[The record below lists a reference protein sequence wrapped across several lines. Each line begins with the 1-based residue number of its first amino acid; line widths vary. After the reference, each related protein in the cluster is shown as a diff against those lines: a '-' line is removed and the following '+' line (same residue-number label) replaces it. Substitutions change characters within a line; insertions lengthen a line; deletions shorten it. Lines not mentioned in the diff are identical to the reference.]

1 MNNHDS
7 NANNAVENLA
17 EIDLF
22 ADELDDRM
30 NAAAVA
36 GTVSSATCL
45 SSASS
50 FGTSCAACACTTSSL
65 CSASF
70 ATPS

>member
-1 MNNHDS
+1 MND
-7 NANNAVENLA
+7 NNND
-17 EIDLF
+17 IDLF

-36 GTVSSATCL
+36 GTVSSGTCL

-50 FGTSCAACACTTSSL
+50 TGTSSAACGCSFSTL

-70 ATPS
+70 EQAL

>member
-1 MNNHDS
+1 MND
-7 NANNAVENLA
+7 NND
-17 EIDLF
+17 IDLF

-36 GTVSSATCL
+36 GTVSSGTCL
-45 SSASS
+45 SSASTG
-50 FGTSCAACACTTSSL
+50 GTSSASCGCSFSSL

-70 ATPS
+70 EQAIS

>member
-1 MNNHDS
+1 MND
-7 NANNAVENLA
+7 NNND
-17 EIDLF
+17 IDLF

-50 FGTSCAACACTTSSL
+50 TGTSSAACGCSFSSL

-70 ATPS
+70 EQAL

>member
-1 MNNHDS
+1 MNDIS
-7 NANNAVENLA
+7 KQDDLA

-36 GTVSSATCL
+36 GTVSSTTCI
-45 SSASS
+45 SSASCA
-50 FGTSCAACACTTSSL
+50 GTSTASCACCFSCL
-65 CSASF
+65 CSASVQ
-70 ATPS
+70 TL

>member
-1 MNNHDS
+1 MSQNLNNDQ
-7 NANNAVENLA
+7 NVENFA
-17 EIDLF
+17 DIDLF

-36 GTVSSATCL
+36 GTVSSTTCL

-65 CSASF
+65 CSASM
-70 ATPS
+70 AVQ

>member
-1 MNNHDS
+1 MND
-7 NANNAVENLA
+7 NNNND
-17 EIDLF
+17 IDLF

-36 GTVSSATCL
+36 GTVSSGTCL
-45 SSASS
+45 SSASTG
-50 FGTSCAACACTTSSL
+50 GTSSASCGCSFSSL

-70 ATPS
+70 EQTL

>member
-1 MNNHDS
+1 MNHDDK
-7 NANNAVENLA
+7 NFAD
-17 EIDLF
+17 IDLF

-36 GTVSSATCL
+36 GTVSSTTCL

-50 FGTSCAACACTTSSL
+50 FGTSCAACACTTSTL
-65 CSASF
+65 CSAGA
-70 ATPS
+70 ATAAN